1 VIFSSCWRLLIA
13 PTSVFLSSGSPTRI
27 VARRSFSLSMSG
39 STIDS
44 WASRREPAQ
53 QTSPWLK

>member
-1 VIFSSCWRLLIA
+1 VIFSSWAFELIA

-27 VARRSFSLSMSG
+27 VDSRSLSFSMSG
-39 STIDS
+39 STMDS